1 MTYSKQELIK
11 EMKRVSREYCNGN
24 APTHQEMDKHGKMS
38 GGAFTYKFNS
48 WNKALEEAG
57 FNHNL
62 KHRNKKEI
70 KKEIIRISEEYF
82 NGNSF
87 TRREFDEFSEFTS
100 GTVRRQIDGWNEALE
115 KCGLEPIVEKN
126 IENHRLVE
134 EIKRVSEEYCDGEA
148 PTTDDIIQHGKFAMD
163 CYHRRS
169 WNKMLKQ
176 AGFTPFE
183 HPTGEE
189 HWAWKGGCNFEYGSN
204 WREARETVRKRDK
217 NICLV
222 CGNDDLINEYP
233 DVHHIVPTRYW
244 KDSEYEKM
252 NHPRN
257 LICLCRSCHA
267 DLEGKFKGRNYEEFK
282 QLARDYLDM
291 DEEAIG
297 QPPVNDSSV
306 FDY

>member
-1 MTYSKQELIK
+1 MAYSKQELIK
-11 EMKRVSREYCNGN
+11 EMQRVSREHCNGE
-24 APTHQEMDKHGKMS
+24 APTYQQMDKHGKMS
-38 GGAFTYKFNS
+38 GGAFTYKFDS

-62 KHRNKKEI
+62 KHRSKEEI
-70 KKEIIRISEEYF
+70 RKEIIRISEEYF
-82 NGNSF
+82 DGNSF
-87 TRREFDEFSEFTS
+87 TRRDFDEFSEITS
-100 GTVRRQIDGWNEALE
+100 DTVRRQLGSWNDALE

-126 IENHRLVE
+126 IENDRLVK
-134 EIKRVSEEYCDGEA
+134 EIKRVSQEHCDGEA
-148 PTTDDIIQHGKFAMD
+148 PTTDDINQYGEFAMD

-169 WNKMLKQ
+169 WNKLLKQ
-176 AGFTPFE
+176 AGFSPFQQ
-183 HPTGEE
+183 PTGEE
-189 HWAWKGGCNFEYGSN
+189 HWLWKGGCDFEYGRN
-204 WREARETVRKRDK
+204 WREARNSVRERDN
-217 NICLV
+217 NICSV
-222 CGNDDLINEYP
+222 CKKKEFINEYP

-244 KDSEYEKM
+244 KDSEHEKM

-291 DEEAIG
+291 EEEA
-297 QPPVNDSSV
+297 VNDSSV